1 MANTYG
7 LDFLKTEHR
16 LDEDQPGYGTNY
28 DYDDQNHSNEN
39 DHGNLSK
46 SDLEKQFEIIHFL
59 LKHRS
64 SGFLPP
70 SIIYQKTGI
79 DLSGASDVD
88 KGDGESFIQK
98 LLRNPKICTEEVPD
112 PENPSIKMLTFG
124 YQSKFSEV
132 HDKTTLLALINR
144 CKNGVSYNDLKDAY
158 IGVEV
163 DLDALITAGDILAL
177 ENDTSGKDKT
187 LFPRGEPFLVELD
200 GHISPN
206 SNINSNVTV
215 EQFSQKNTN
224 FGFPTP
230 GFPNNTTQQQQ
241 QQQQNNNNNNN
252 NNNLFHNANSML
264 NDKKKTNDTYIPGS
278 IKTQVVQITRNPKSQ
293 IRRGEAIW
301 IGGQWHRVS
310 SSTKQGV
317 PLSEQ
322 PPRARAPPSVVLQK
336 DLSKKNDQ
344 DGYVFPLT
352 TKLMSGDRI
361 LSDEA
366 IQNLRAAA
374 AARERLSQAFTFLRS
389 CGAANTLS
397 ARSLMNGHGGTTSD
411 LAGVNTTSN
420 SSKHGNG
427 GGAGG
432 SSILRKRPSSRNHR
446 FGAHSNHHMNHI
458 DSNRTKCSNGGN
470 HKNNKKGLSE
480 AQIKASAIEAA
491 RTAKEDPALAY
502 SFARRHGCTK
512 DVRAMYF
519 ETKKDIPQSE
529 AELYKDMIKAKLIE
543 EWEAIRRAPVKKKKS
558 NVDNDGKPK
567 KMRYYVNKKHRIT
580 NTHLDNTELGRK
592 LERAM
597 ERQAQGKDVGDGGM

>member
-1 MANTYG
+1 MANAYG
-7 LDFLKTEHR
+7 LDFLKTEH
-16 LDEDQPGYGTNY
+16 NVN
-28 DYDDQNHSNEN
+28 DDHSISSPEYSTHNNSSEN
-39 DHGNLSK
+39 GNANLSK

-79 DLSGASDVD
+79 DLTAASESS
-88 KGDGESFIQK
+88 GDGESFLQK

-144 CKNGVSYNDLKDAY
+144 CKNGVSYNDLRDAY
-158 IGVEV
+158 IGVET

-200 GHISPN
+200 GHITLPPTYASSKNPN
-206 SNINSNVTV
+206 NIPLPIP
-215 EQFSQKNTN
+215 K
-224 FGFPTP
+224 
-230 GFPNNTTQQQQ
+230 FPNTPMNKLLNP
-241 QQQQNNNNNNN
+241 NNI
-252 NNNLFHNANSML
+252 L
-264 NDKKKTNDTYIPGS
+264 DEEKKTNDPLTMS
-278 IKTQVVQITRNPKSQ
+278 INTQIVQTTRTPISQ

-301 IGGQWHRVS
+301 LGGQWHRVS
-310 SSTKQGV
+310 SSTKEGV

-352 TKLMSGDRI
+352 DKLISGDR
-361 LSDEA
+361 LLTQEA
-366 IQNLRAAA
+366 LQNLKAAES
-374 AARERLSQAFTFLRS
+374 ARERLSQAFSWLRS

-397 ARSLMNGHGGTTSD
+397 ARSLMNGSGAGTTSD
-411 LAGVNTTSN
+411 VASVNVSSSSSN
-420 SSKHGNG
+420 QSG
-427 GGAGG
+427 GGG
-432 SSILRKRPSSRNHR
+432 SSASIMRKRPSSHHR
-446 FGAHSNHHMNHI
+446 FGSHPNHHSSSADYSGAKHSNP
-458 DSNRTKCSNGGN
+458 SNGPSN
-470 HKNNKKGLSE
+470 KGLSA
-480 AQIKASAIEAA
+480 AQTKAAAIETARSAA
-491 RTAKEDPALAY
+491 EDPALAY

-519 ETKKDIPQSE
+519 ETKKDIPESE
-529 AELYKDMIKAKLIE
+529 TELYKELIKAKLIE
-543 EWEAIRRAPVKKKKS
+543 EWEAVRRAPAKKKKS

-580 NTHLDNTELGRK
+580 NTHLENTDLGRK
-592 LERAM
+592 LERAL
-597 ERQAQGKDVGDGGM
+597 ERQARGKDVGDGGM